1 MSQLKA
7 LSTTGIGSLPQTSV
21 EEAINLAFRL
31 DIPYLPQLPNRNPK
45 EFMLAHALDGMPGII
60 CDDQGMVTIDIKEWR
75 KGYLHYSERLHAAL
89 QGDDLMT
96 FLPSEE
102 SNSALRPFLE
112 QVRARNISR
121 AKIQIAGPLTA
132 QWSLRTTD
140 NLFPPA
146 PALSQVTRTIMA
158 KSLALS
164 KAVQEAGASPV
175 LFFDEPGLYA
185 FSSRQPNH
193 IVLLQE
199 LKIIIM
205 ALRKREVE
213 VGLHCCS
220 DADWHALMSL
230 KLDILAIDAKLSLPS
245 LLKSS
250 DALLSFS
257 SGGGQL
263 ALGVIPTRQT
273 QETSVSELFGHF
285 EERIQTLEKYFR
297 TRASTFEKIL
307 GRSILTPACGLA
319 MLQEKRA
326 KDIHAHL
333 SVFQSSY
340 RSFHELRG

>member
-1 MSQLKA
+1 
-7 LSTTGIGSLPQTSV
+7 
-21 EEAINLAFRL
+21 
-31 DIPYLPQLPNRNPK
+31 
-45 EFMLAHALDGMPGII
+45 MLAHALDGIPGLV
-60 CDDQGMVTIDIKEWR
+60 CDQQGMVTIDLAEWR
-75 KGYLHYSERLHAAL
+75 KGYLPYSERLNAAL
-89 QGDDLMT
+89 EGDDLMS

-102 SNSALRPFLE
+102 SNSALRPFLKRIQE
-112 QVRARNISR
+112 DNITR
-121 AKIQIAGPLTA
+121 AKVQIAGPMTS
-132 QWSLRTTD
+132 QWSLRTTE

-146 PALSQVTRTIMA
+146 PVLSQVTRTIMA
-158 KSLALS
+158 KSLALT

-230 KLDILAIDAKLSLPS
+230 KLDILAIDAQLSLPS

-263 ALGVIPTRQT
+263 ALGVIPTRQA
-273 QETSVSELFGHF
+273 EDTSVSDIFVHF

-319 MLQEKRA
+319 LLETKRA
-326 KDIHAHL
+326 KDVHAQL

-340 RSFHELRG
+340 RSFHELRS